1 MRNLQSPD
9 ARQRIE
15 GLRTDAFDMTIAK
28 ITAGSERAEI
38 RFGSTEREEFR
49 VVSPKGAPPPPP
61 PFDNKRRKGSR
72 GRGNLQMH
80 DDVVRKVRISKE
92 IVVDFFDLISSQ
104 NSIERE
110 STNRKKSA
118 R

>member
-1 MRNLQSPD
+1 MRNLQCPD

-15 GLRTDAFDMTIAK
+15 GLRTDAFDVIIAK

-49 VVSPKGAPPPPP
+49 VVSPKGPPPPP

-72 GRGNLQMH
+72 GNLQIH
-80 DDVVRKVRISKE
+80 DDVVRKIRIPKE
-92 IVVDFFDLISSQ
+92 IVVDFFD
-104 NSIERE
+104 SIP
-110 STNRKKSA
+110 S
-118 R
+118 